1 MPPPS
6 PAPVA
11 AVSTDQAG
19 LQALLDPLAKSPVE
33 CDGMTRLVATVLAE
47 NGIAYQGYCGRISVG
62 NRTMAPHFWIEVGPW
77 RIDYRSKMWFPGEN
91 GIQEG
96 VFLANQGEITRGN
109 GTDTR
114 YDGIAVDI
122 APLPRFLFDVL
133 QIPMLPQTR

>member
-1 MPPPS
+1 MS
-6 PAPVA
+6 
-11 AVSTDQAG
+11 SDQAD
-19 LQALLDPLAKSPVE
+19 LQALLEPLAKSPVE

-47 NGIAYQGYCGRISVG
+47 NGIAYQGFCGRISVG
-62 NRTMAPHFWIEVGPW
+62 NRTMTPHFWIEVGPW

-96 VFLANQGEITRGN
+96 VFLANQGEITCGN

-133 QIPMLPQTR
+133 QVPIVPQNP